1 MHDKTHRQQNI
12 KIAILLNVS
21 FTVIELIGGL
31 LTNSLA
37 IISDALHDFGD
48 SVALIVSWVAE
59 RKASS
64 PPDSKRTFGYQRV
77 SLFSAIFA
85 GLVLLGGSL
94 FLLSE
99 AIPRL
104 LNPEHVNAQGMIILA
119 VIGVIF
125 NGAGFLRLKRGTS
138 MNEKV
143 LSWHLLEDVLGWVVI
158 FVGAIIILFWDIHI
172 IDPIMTIGYTIYI
185 LWGVGK
191 NMKESLNIL
200 MQGVPTHID
209 LKAIRQA
216 LLEIQDVNKIHDIHI
231 WSLEGETDVFTGHLV
246 VQQGNLKDSDDIRRQ
261 VKMILTKYHIE
272 HSTIEIET
280 EAFCSGS
287 ECEEKSKKVSSKTQ

>member
-1 MHDKTHRQQNI
+1 M
-12 KIAILLNVS
+12 
-21 FTVIELIGGL
+21 IGGL

-48 SVALIVSWVAE
+48 SVALIVSWIAE

-94 FLLSE
+94 FLLSQ

-104 LNPEHVNAQGMIILA
+104 LNPEHVNAQGMILLA

-125 NGAGFLRLKRGTS
+125 NGAGFLRLKKGHS
-138 MNEKV
+138 MNERV

-172 IDPIMTIGYTIYI
+172 IDPIMTIGYTMYI

-200 MQGVPTHID
+200 MQGVPTHIN
-209 LKAIRQA
+209 LGKIKQA
-216 LLEIQDVNKIHDIHI
+216 LLEIPNVEKIHDVHV
-231 WSLEGETDVFTGHLV
+231 WSLEGETNVLTAHIV
-246 VQQGNLKDSDDIRRQ
+246 VGKEILEDSDDIRRQ
-261 VKMILTKYHIE
+261 VKTILTRHHIE
-272 HSTIEIET
+272 HSTLEIET
-280 EAFCSGS
+280 EEFCSELS
-287 ECEEKSKKVSSKTQ
+287 VRKNKANY